1 MRSLGVALG
10 CLAGGCGLIALTET
24 AMLWPGHPYV
34 VILFPAAGAAYAT
47 VGLVAWWRRPSSRIG
62 PIMVAGSLVWFI
74 VGLSN
79 STVPVL
85 SAAGIVVA
93 SAPLAIVVHLL
104 HAFPSGRARSRGS
117 RLTVLAA
124 YAVVLPLQAPLYLF
138 APAAS
143 PAGMLALADLPQL
156 ASWGAWLQR
165 GAGITVMAA
174 TSVLLARRLS
184 RATRAQRRVLAPLYG
199 YGIGAVLI
207 LPLAPDLIA
216 PFAGWSPATTAVLQ
230 IAVLIGIPVAFAVGM
245 MRGGFARMSEIQE
258 LGTWLG
264 SAAGSQASLG
274 HALALALGDET
285 VRIAF
290 RVSGRPGLVD
300 EAGREVSPPEPGSG
314 RGAVEIELDGR
325 PIAVIC
331 YDSTLIEDPE
341 LVRSAGRVAAIAID
355 RLRLNAD
362 LLASQEMLQSSLTRL
377 VEAEDRERR
386 RIARDLHDGLQAR
399 LVLLALEAQRLAA
412 LPDAQPATTAAAAAL
427 RAGIDRAAG
436 QLRELVHNVM
446 PALLVERGLAAAA
459 EELAGQM
466 PLPVQIDLEVDGP
479 LTAAVASTAYFM
491 VAEGL
496 ANAVKHACATKLTV
510 RLIRRDGLL
519 TVQVGDD
526 GTGGATVDD
535 TGLGLGLRSIADRIG
550 ALGGRLEIDSEAGA
564 GTWLHAE
571 IPCG

>member
-24 AMLWPGHPYV
+24 AMLWPDRPYV
-34 VILFPAAGAAYAT
+34 VVLFPAAGVIYA
-47 VGLVAWWRRPSSRIG
+47 VAGLIAWWRRPSNRIG

-93 SAPLAIVVHLL
+93 SMPLAIVVHLL
-104 HAFPSGRARSRGS
+104 HAFPSGRARSSGS
-117 RLTVLAA
+117 LLTVLAA
-124 YAVVLPLQAPLYLF
+124 YAVVLLLQAPLYLF

-207 LPLAPDLIA
+207 LPLVPDLIA
-216 PFAGWSPATTAVLQ
+216 PFAGWPPTTSAVLQ
-230 IAVLIGIPVAFAVGM
+230 IAVLIGIPVAFTVGM

-290 RVSGRPGLVD
+290 RVSGRPALVD

-314 RGAVEIELDGR
+314 RGAMEIELDGR
-325 PIAVIC
+325 PIAVIF

-355 RLRLNAD
+355 RLRLNVD
-362 LLASQEMLQSSLTRL
+362 LLASQEMLRSSLTRL

-412 LPDAQPATTAAAAAL
+412 LPDAQAATTAAATAL

-466 PLPVQIDLEVDGP
+466 PLPVQIDLDVEGP

-519 TVQVGDD
+519 TVRVGDD
-526 GTGGATVDD
+526 GKGGATVHD
-535 TGLGLGLRSIADRIG
+535 TGLGLRSIADRVG
-550 ALGGRLEIDSEAGA
+550 ALGGRLEIDSDAGA